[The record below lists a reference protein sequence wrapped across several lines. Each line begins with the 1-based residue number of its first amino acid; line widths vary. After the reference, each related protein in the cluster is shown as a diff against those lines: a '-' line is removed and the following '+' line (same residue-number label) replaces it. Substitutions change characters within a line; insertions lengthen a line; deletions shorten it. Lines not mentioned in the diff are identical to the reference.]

1 MEPQHWV
8 CFLACLLV
16 LDLPTSPGS
25 ELTQDLFYH
34 NRKFLPG
41 HCRCFSKLRKRVY
54 HIMSLPF
61 LLKTDQVVILVSL
74 SVSYNLPSV
83 EESFKGPFPQLPL
96 PQHRWSIF
104 GRWWVW
110 STTRDRGLV
119 ASGEAGS
126 SPTKWL
132 VEELAGKGMNL
143 FWIILKMEQ
152 KGPSL
157 LIVQLQNRTK

>member
-1 MEPQHWV
+1 
-8 CFLACLLV
+8 
-16 LDLPTSPGS
+16 
-25 ELTQDLFYH
+25 
-34 NRKFLPG
+34 
-41 HCRCFSKLRKRVY
+41 
-54 HIMSLPF
+54 MSLPF

-110 STTRDRGLV
+110 STTGDRGLV